1 MILDLGIKGFN
12 SEVVQASKGGDAV
25 TTWIATK

>member
-12 SEVVQASKGGDAV
+12 LEGAQALWWWRSELNELQ
-25 TTWIATK
+25 